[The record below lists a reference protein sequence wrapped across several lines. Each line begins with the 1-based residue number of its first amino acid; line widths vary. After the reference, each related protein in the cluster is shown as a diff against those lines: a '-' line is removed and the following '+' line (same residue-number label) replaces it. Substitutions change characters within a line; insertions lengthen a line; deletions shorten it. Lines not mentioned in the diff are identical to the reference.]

1 MELCDRLRVPSSLQI
16 LTLFYF
22 LLFITFIFAN
32 VFIIFQQRKLQ
43 DMPLSNAERQR
54 RFREK
59 AKNDPDLRE
68 LREER
73 ERVRWQKRKAAG
85 KVKEVKD
92 MTEREHRRRKRQWKL
107 AQNKSRNMKR
117 NLEAIPSPPS
127 TPLNA
132 EPVEMDLQAS
142 RSGSSRQVVIAF
154 A

>member
-1 MELCDRLRVPSSLQI
+1 MEPSSLQI

-22 LLFITFIFAN
+22 LLFIFAN
-32 VFIIFQQRKLQ
+32 LFIIFQQRKLQ

-59 AKNDPDLRE
+59 AKNYPDLRE
-68 LREER
+68 LRKER
-73 ERVRWQKRKAAG
+73 ERVRWHERKAAG

-92 MTEREHRRRKRQWKL
+92 MTERDHRRRKRQWKL

-142 RSGSSRQVVIAF
+142 GSGSSRQVVIAF
-154 A
+154 T